1 MEIGI
6 MTLTYATL
14 RVDLPFVSSK
24 KGRRAI
30 INSIKDRLSKLNC
43 SLLDISGE
51 YPKEAE
57 IAISFLSS
65 NEHSAISKIEKIE
78 NLLETKF
85 PEIEA
90 ILTYDFI

>member
-1 MEIGI
+1 

-14 RVDLPFVSSK
+14 RLDLPFVSSK

-30 INSIKDRLSKLNC
+30 INSIKERLSKLNC

-57 IAISFLSS
+57 VAISFLST
-65 NEHSAISKIEKIE
+65 NEQNAISKIEKIE
-78 NLLETKF
+78 TLLATKF
-85 PEIEA
+85 SEIEA